1 MSHRALIAER
11 QRNDRFNIYHSRN
24 GAERIQLLDELRE
37 SLNVHGRVDWE
48 SLNGTTTP
56 EMAQRMNSAEGSK
69 YTVKSGD
76 TGNVVEPRP
85 LAVDVREE
93 DLLRVDG
100 LLSYE
105 VLYVVDD
112 GTVDA
117 YWLAWAYPD
126 VIRPWHDHLEV
137 EVYNSGSVPDDPNEM
152 VTFFED
158 REPVRTISEFEQGWL
173 TDDRVRDIVQ
183 RHHRWLY
190 EMQSMTLEEIDDA
203 GEVDIEE
210 VPQSLQTPEHY
221 LVFRSDTTER
231 LLSSS
236 LPFIIPIRVG
246 SPPNLSSKRISEAAS
261 QTRFSIGAGLNAVD
275 EPCEDELR
283 QSYADAMM
291 EIVDAHVDRVAAEF
305 IPGELGEVIEAYQQ
319 THDWSGLRAVWKN

>member
-11 QRNDRFNIYHSRN
+11 QRNDRFNVYHSRN
-24 GAERIQLLDELRE
+24 GAERIQLLDELHK
-37 SLNVHGRVDWE
+37 SLDVHGRVDWE

-56 EMAQRMNSAEGSK
+56 EMAQWMNSAEGSK
-69 YTVKSGD
+69 YTVKSNN

-85 LAVDVREE
+85 LTVGIREE
-93 DLLRVDG
+93 DLLRRND

-137 EVYNSGSVPDDPNEM
+137 EVYDSRSVPDNLDEM
-152 VTFFED
+152 ATFFED
-158 REPVRTISEFEQGWL
+158 CEPVRTISEFEQGWL
-173 TDDRVRDIVQ
+173 ADDLVREVVQ
-183 RHHRWLY
+183 GHHRWLY
-190 EMQSMTLEEIDDA
+190 EMQSMTMEEIDET

-210 VPQSLQTPEHY
+210 VPRAVQTPEHH

-231 LLSSS
+231 LVPSSP
-236 LPFIIPIRVG
+236 PFIIPIRVG
-246 SPPNLSSKRISEAAS
+246 SPPNASSKQISEAIS

-275 EPCEDELR
+275 ETSEEELR
-283 QSYADAMM
+283 QSYADALM

-305 IPGELGEVIEAYQQ
+305 IPGQLGELIEAYRQ
-319 THDWSGLRAVWKN
+319 TRDWSGLEAVWKD